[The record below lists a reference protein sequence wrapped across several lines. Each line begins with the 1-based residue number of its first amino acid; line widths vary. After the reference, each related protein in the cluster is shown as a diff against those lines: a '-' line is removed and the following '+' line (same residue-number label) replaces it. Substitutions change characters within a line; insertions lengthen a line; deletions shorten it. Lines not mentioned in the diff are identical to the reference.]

1 MKTPPP
7 DERNYNDDSCTVWT
21 VCGMF
26 AAIMAAAFI
35 IVALV
40 K

>member
-7 DERNYNDDSCTVWT
+7 DERNYNDDARTVWT

-26 AAIMAAAFI
+26 AAVMAIVFI

>member
-1 MKTPPP
+1 MNTPPP
-7 DERNYNDDSCTVWT
+7 DERNYNDDACT

-26 AAIMAAAFI
+26 AVIMVVAFI